1 MKRDTRVSNKN
12 NSKSSKT
19 KKRWPD
25 FLARHPFLIP
35 SVSFVCL
42 FVAGLMLFVSLGGQT
57 TGASDKRVVQL
68 YYDGKNQTVPTRAK
82 NVGDLL
88 QKLSVSIGPN
98 DIVEPALETPII
110 EDDFKI
116 NVYRARA
123 VEIIDGQNKM
133 VVQTATKSPKVVAKE
148 AGIAL
153 VQEDKAT
160 FERPSE
166 SLKGPVVAERL
177 VIERSIPITVS
188 LYGVLGE
195 YRTTSKT
202 IAGFLEE
209 KSITLK
215 DGETTQP
222 ADSTTLLTENMF
234 VSVNAVGKQVAS
246 VIEVL
251 PYTVQTKNN
260 PTLPAGQSR
269 VVQNGVAGKK
279 AVLYDIQSS
288 DGRETGR
295 TLLQSIVVSEPTVEI
310 VEKGTLAVA
319 TYSITEDKSSLMAA
333 AGIDPSQFASVDYIV
348 QKESNWRPAAI
359 NAGGC
364 IGLAQRCPSG
374 GRNALAAACP
384 SWQTDPVCQLRHF
397 SAYANGRYGSW
408 NAAYQVWVVQR
419 WW

>member
-1 MKRDTRVSNKN
+1 M
-12 NSKSSKT
+12 SKSKQKPA
-19 KKRWPD
+19 KKP
-25 FLARHPFLIP
+25 ARSWASFMSPHPFVMP
-35 SVSFVCL
+35 SVGFVFL
-42 FVAGLMLFVSLGGQT
+42 FIFGLTLFVSLGGQT
-57 TGASDKRVVQL
+57 TGAADRRVVQL
-68 YYDGKNQTVPTRAK
+68 FYDGKSQTVPTRAK

-88 QKLSVSIGPN
+88 QKLSVSVGPN
-98 DIVEPALETPII
+98 DVVEPALETPIV

-123 VEIIDGQNKM
+123 VEIIDGQNRM
-133 VVQTATKSPKVVAKE
+133 IIQTATKSPKVVAKE
-148 AGIAL
+148 AGIPL

-188 LYGVLGE
+188 IYGVLGE

-202 IAGFLEE
+202 IGGFLEE
-209 KSITLK
+209 KGITLK
-215 DGETTQP
+215 EGETTQP
-222 ADSTTLLTENMF
+222 ADTTTLLTENIF
-234 VSVNAVGKQVAS
+234 VSVNAIGKQVAS
-246 VIEVL
+246 SIELV

-260 PTLPAGQSR
+260 PTLQAGQSR
-269 VVQNGVAGKK
+269 VLQKGVAGKK
-279 AVLYDIQSS
+279 AVLYDIQTT

-295 TLLQSIVVSEPTVEI
+295 TLLQTVIISEPIEEI
-310 VEKGTLAVA
+310 VERGTLAVA
-319 TYSITEDKSSLMAA
+319 TFTISEDKASIMAA

-384 SWQTDPVCQLRHF
+384 NWQTDPVCQLRHF

>member
-1 MKRDTRVSNKN
+1 MKA
-12 NSKSSKT
+12 SKKQLVVHSK
-19 KKRWPD
+19 RAES
-25 FLARHPFLIP
+25 FLTRHPFLVP
-35 SVSFVCL
+35 FSSFIVL
-42 FVAGLMLFVSLGGQT
+42 FIAGLMLFVSVGGQT
-57 TGASDKRVVQL
+57 TGAADRRIVQL

-82 NVGDLL
+82 SVGDLL
-88 QKLSVSIGPN
+88 QKLSVSVGPN
-98 DIVEPALETPII
+98 DVVEPALETPII
-110 EDDFKI
+110 EDDFRI

-123 VEIIDGQNKM
+123 VEIVDGQNKM
-133 VVQTATKSPKVVAKE
+133 VVQTATKSPKLVAKE
-148 AGIAL
+148 AGIPL

-195 YRTTSKT
+195 YRTTAKT

-209 KSITLK
+209 KSITLQ

-222 ADSTTLLTENMF
+222 AEQTTALSENIF
-234 VSVNAVGKQVAS
+234 VSVNAPGKQVAS
-246 VIEVL
+246 SIEII

-260 PTLPAGQSR
+260 PTLPAGQSK
-269 VVQNGVAGKK
+269 VVQKGVAGKRT
-279 AVLYDIQSS
+279 VLYDILTTN
-288 DGRETGR
+288 GKETAR
-295 TLLQSIVVSEPTVEI
+295 TLLQSVVVSEPVVEI
-310 VEKGTLAVA
+310 IEKGTLAAA
-319 TYSITEDKSSLMAA
+319 TFSVSEDKASIMAA

-384 SWQTDPVCQLRHF
+384 NWQTDPVCQLRHF